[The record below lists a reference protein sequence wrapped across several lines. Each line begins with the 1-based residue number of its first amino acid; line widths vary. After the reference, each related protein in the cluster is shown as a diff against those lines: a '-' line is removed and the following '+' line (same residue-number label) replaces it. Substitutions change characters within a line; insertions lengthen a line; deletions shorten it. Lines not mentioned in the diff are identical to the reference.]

1 MKGIERLIS
10 LKRFNVDRMVTVY
23 FNPGQKLKES
33 RDTVT
38 SKNSVVMG
46 KSKDINFST
55 KNDTKGMI
63 PKINFKRKSGIEIPD
78 FFRYLNEI
86 KQVKSE

>member
-1 MKGIERLIS
+1 
-10 LKRFNVDRMVTVY
+10 MVTVY

-33 RDTVT
+33 RYPVT
-38 SKNSVVMG
+38 SKNIVVRVNPKISLFQLRM
-46 KSKDINFST
+46 T
-55 KNDTKGMI
+55 

-78 FFRYLNEI
+78 FFWYLNEI

>member
-1 MKGIERLIS
+1 
-10 LKRFNVDRMVTVY
+10 MVTVH

-33 RDTVT
+33 RYPVT
-38 SKNSVVMG
+38 SKNIVVRVNQKISLFQLRM
-46 KSKDINFST
+46 T
-55 KNDTKGMI
+55 

-78 FFRYLNEI
+78 FFWYLNKI

>member
-1 MKGIERLIS
+1 
-10 LKRFNVDRMVTVY
+10 MVTVY

-33 RDTVT
+33 RYPVT
-38 SKNSVVMG
+38 SKNIVVRVNQKISLFQLRM
-46 KSKDINFST
+46 T
-55 KNDTKGMI
+55 

-78 FFRYLNEI
+78 FFWYLNKI

>member
-1 MKGIERLIS
+1 
-10 LKRFNVDRMVTVY
+10 MVTVY

-33 RDTVT
+33 RYPVT
-38 SKNSVVMG
+38 SKNIVVRVNPKM
-46 KSKDINFST
+46 SLFQLRMT
-55 KNDTKGMI
+55 

-78 FFRYLNEI
+78 FFWYLNEI

>member
-1 MKGIERLIS
+1 
-10 LKRFNVDRMVTVY
+10 MVTVY

-33 RDTVT
+33 RYPVT
-38 SKNSVVMG
+38 SKNIVVRVNQKISLFQLRM
-46 KSKDINFST
+46 T
-55 KNDTKGMI
+55 

-78 FFRYLNEI
+78 FFWYLNEI